1 MNAIAHTEAFLPLTQ
16 SRMGRIGVGGALYS
30 KKGVTP
36 SLLLLPFI
44 ALADGLPWLTTRA
57 TATALALYTYVQWL
71 GYRAR
76 TAFVVGLIYGL
87 CTFAFV
93 YTQTLFGEPLAALLI
108 LLAVM
113 MIYRHQ
119 RHQNAGSL
127 MWAGLLLGLLVG
139 VNTVY
144 AVVLALFGAYVLVLA
159 VRSRSITPLFAFAA
173 PIGVI
178 LAGFGL
184 FNWWR
189 FGSPLDTGY
198 RFSDGDERFF
208 LV

>member
-1 MNAIAHTEAFLPLTQ
+1 
-16 SRMGRIGVGGALYS
+16 
-30 KKGVTP
+30 
-36 SLLLLPFI
+36 
-44 ALADGLPWLTTRA
+44 
-57 TATALALYTYVQWL
+57 
-71 GYRAR
+71 
-76 TAFVVGLIYGL
+76 
-87 CTFAFV
+87 
-93 YTQTLFGEPLAALLI
+93 TLFGEPLAALLL

-119 RHQNAGSL
+119 QRAGSL

-144 AVVLALFGAYVLVLA
+144 AVVLVLFGAYVLVLA
-159 VRSRSITPLFAFAA
+159 VRSRSMTSLFAFAA
-173 PIGVI
+173 PVCVI
-178 LAGFGL
+178 LAGFML